1 VLVGVATVG
10 YVWWSSPRRHILA
23 VALLVAGTLVPWLT
37 GSLARRAARGQ
48 AAARG
53 ELTASVVD
61 LLEGAADL
69 TVFGPQASR
78 SSASAQPTRR

>member
-1 VLVGVATVG
+1 VAD
-10 YVWWSSPRRHILA
+10 
-23 VALLVAGTLVPWLT
+23 

-69 TVFGPQASR
+69 TVFGASGVQIER
-78 SSASAQPTRR
+78 IGAATRR